1 MEKSLSTLR
10 EYWSKL
16 TWKSMICRLV
26 PLILLALLLGSS
38 PIWADYNKP
47 IAVKDLPQTAQVLL
61 KEQFPDSPIAFVS
74 KEIEYFSKTY
84 KVILADG
91 MKIEFNRK
99 GEWITVDAKFQ
110 EVPSELV
117 PQPIREYVNKFYS
130 GVKIV
135 SIEKKK
141 REYEIDLSNSLE
153 LKFDNKEFFLTDLD
167 D

>member
-1 MEKSLSTLR
+1 VE
-10 EYWSKL
+10 
-16 TWKSMICRLV
+16 
-26 PLILLALLLGSS
+26 
-38 PIWADYNKP
+38 
-47 IAVKDLPQTAQVLL
+47 
-61 KEQFPDSPIAFVS
+61 

-91 MKIEFNRK
+91 MKLEFDRK
-99 GEWITVDAKFQ
+99 GEWTTVDAKFHS
-110 EVPSELV
+110 VPSELV
-117 PQPIREYVNKFYS
+117 PQPILDYVREYYP

-153 LKFDNKEFFLTDLD
+153 LKFDNKHFYLTDLD